1 MAARCV
7 AWLGL
12 AVYLLSLVTPL
23 TWDLPM
29 MGGWVLCAYGLVLIV
44 LSPIMLVGAVVQG
57 DVGELAGGLFW
68 LTWLANPLL
77 CVVLLRVLV
86 GTRDEGRDWLAPVL
100 AGAAV
105 LAAVASP
112 VLFALTETPV
122 RLWVSPA
129 YQVWLASML
138 LGLVAALLRA
148 LEAPQPGEPSAAS
161 RGVTRS

>member
-12 AVYLLSLVTPL
+12 AVYVLSLVTPL
-23 TWDLPM
+23 TLDVPG
-29 MGGWVLCAYGLVLIV
+29 MGGWVLAAYGLVLVV
-44 LSPIMLVGAVVQG
+44 LSPVLLVGAVVHG

-68 LTWLANPLL
+68 LAWLANPLL
-77 CVVLLRVLV
+77 CVVLLRLLV
-86 GTRDEGRDWLAPVL
+86 ATRAEVRDWLTPVL

-112 VLFALTETPV
+112 VLFVLTETPAH
-122 RLWVSPA
+122 LWVCPA
-129 YQVWLASML
+129 YQVWLASTL
-138 LGLVAALLRA
+138 LGLVAALLRV

-161 RGVTRS
+161 RGVTSS